1 MLTHQMQIFSFFDT
15 YVNIYFSVYTTDKDS
30 FIQGLQKLST

>member
-15 YVNIYFSVYTTDKDS
+15 YVNTYFSVYTTDKDS
-30 FIQGLQKLST
+30 FIQEFQKLST